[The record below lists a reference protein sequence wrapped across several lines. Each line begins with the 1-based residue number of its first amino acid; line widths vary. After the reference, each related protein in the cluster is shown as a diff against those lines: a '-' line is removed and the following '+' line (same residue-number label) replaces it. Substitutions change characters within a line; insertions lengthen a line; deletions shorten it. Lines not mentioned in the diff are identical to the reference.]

1 MNRQFLFEQETSCQN
16 EEKIARKMLG
26 TSKVLLFGVIALF
39 MAIIEIPL
47 GIFVHTGA
55 EFISIVWGQSFAYV
69 ITVLTVLVSIPMVL
83 SLFFAV
89 LALIVYKAS
98 QRSMNDQIG
107 LAAAILSTV
116 ICVAGIALYTASFF
130 V

>member
-1 MNRQFLFEQETSCQN
+1 
-16 EEKIARKMLG
+16 MLS

-55 EFISIVWGQSFAYV
+55 EFISVVWEKSFAYV
-69 ITVLTVLVSIPMVL
+69 MTVLTVLVSIPMAV
-83 SLFFAV
+83 SLIFAV
-89 LALIVYKAS
+89 FALIMYKAS
-98 QRSMNDQIG
+98 KRSMNDQIG

-116 ICVAGIALYTASFF
+116 IGAVSIALYTASFF
-130 V
+130 A